1 MKQCVR
7 VPVFVMIRPRG
18 GDFLYSDREVEVMK
32 ADIRLAKLH
41 GADGLVFGA
50 LTEDGRIDTELCT
63 ALLGEGVST
72 QSSVLW
78 QRCGAAPADA
88 VELCRG
94 LRSAHPFCGPA
105 VSFHLFRFHLLPY
118 P

>member
-1 MKQCVR
+1 MR

-63 ALLGEGVST
+63 ALLGK
-72 QSSVLW
+72 SVPG
-78 QRCGAAPADA
+78 QKRCA
-88 VELCRG
+88 ELC
-94 LRSAHPFCGPA
+94 A
-105 VSFHLFRFHLLPY
+105 VAVR
-118 P
+118 